1 MPPKQKHLISQ
12 KNTRTETEDRILG
25 QPCALNG
32 NVLPTY
38 LEVGRA
44 IKHKQTELQMKSGS
58 SVNPPF
64 KNARLEVA
72 TQVAT
77 SDKFRGT
84 LIVIQKTRKQ
94 KTNKNYKIHTKKQ
107 KKTTV
112 NHHCQVASPGDRS
125 VSTVD
130 L

>member
-1 MPPKQKHLISQ
+1 
-12 KNTRTETEDRILG
+12 
-25 QPCALNG
+25 
-32 NVLPTY
+32 
-38 LEVGRA
+38 
-44 IKHKQTELQMKSGS
+44 MKSGS

-94 KTNKNYKIHTKKQ
+94 KTNKNYKKHTKK
-107 KKTTV
+107 KNNSKPPL
-112 NHHCQVASPGDRS
+112 PGCKSWR
-125 VSTVD
+125 
-130 L
+130 

>member
-38 LEVGRA
+38 LEVGWA

-64 KNARLEVA
+64 KKLLLKLQR
-72 TQVAT
+72 Q
-77 SDKFRGT
+77 
-84 LIVIQKTRKQ
+84 
-94 KTNKNYKIHTKKQ
+94 TNSEAH
-107 KKTTV
+107 
-112 NHHCQVASPGDRS
+112 
-125 VSTVD
+125 
-130 L
+130 

>member
-44 IKHKQTELQMKSGS
+44 INPNMHGIKNELWGTGG
-58 SVNPPF
+58 PPHE
-64 KNARLEVA
+64 KYLRVKL
-72 TQVAT
+72 Q
-77 SDKFRGT
+77 
-84 LIVIQKTRKQ
+84 
-94 KTNKNYKIHTKKQ
+94 
-107 KKTTV
+107 
-112 NHHCQVASPGDRS
+112 SPKLMRD
-125 VSTVD
+125 
-130 L
+130 